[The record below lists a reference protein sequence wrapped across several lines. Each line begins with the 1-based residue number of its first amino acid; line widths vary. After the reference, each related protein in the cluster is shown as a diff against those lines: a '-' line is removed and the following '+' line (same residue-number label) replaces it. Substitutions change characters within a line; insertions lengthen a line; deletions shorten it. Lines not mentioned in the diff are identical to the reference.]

1 MRAIQRLSD
10 KITGFCLLRLG
21 IPWRSPLCLNAIA
34 INVSSLMAKAKSVY
48 RCEQCG
54 SDHPKW
60 SGQCTECGEWN
71 SLVEL
76 NIAPV
81 VSHRASS
88 KSSGGYAGQAA
99 AVTTLNQISVSRET
113 RLATGIGEFD
123 RVLGGGLV
131 TGSVVLIGGDPGI
144 GKSTILL
151 QTATHMASKQ
161 SPALYVTGEESL
173 SQVALRAQRL
183 DLATDQLKVMAETCV
198 ERICEVL
205 AQQRPAVA
213 ILDSIQT
220 LYTESLQ
227 SAPGGVSQI
236 RESAAI
242 LTRYAK
248 NSGTALFI
256 VGHVTKEGSLA
267 GPRVLEHM
275 VDCVLYFEGQSDSR
289 YRMIRA
295 VKNRFGAVNELG
307 VFGMT
312 DKGLREV
319 ANPSAIFLSRY
330 DEAIPG
336 SIVMIS
342 REGTR
347 PLLVEVQAL
356 VDDAHGQPRRVALGL
371 EQNRL
376 NMLLAVMHRH
386 GEVQT
391 SGQDVYVNI
400 VGGLKITETGSDLAV
415 LLACASS
422 IRTKALPQQLAVFG
436 EVGLSGEI
444 RPVPNGQE
452 RLKEAVK
459 HGFKHIILPRGN
471 APQKEIP
478 GVNII
483 AVARLHEALSEA
495 MRLSEELC

>member
-1 MRAIQRLSD
+1 MS
-10 KITGFCLLRLG
+10 KVKT
-21 IPWRSPLCLNAIA
+21 
-34 INVSSLMAKAKSVY
+34 VY

-54 SDHPKW
+54 ADHLKW
-60 SGQCTECGEWN
+60 AGQCSECGEWN
-71 SLVEL
+71 CL
-76 NIAPV
+76 NEVKLEPTTA
-81 VSHRASS
+81 HRARP
-88 KSSGGYAGQAA
+88 KVGGYAGQVANI
-99 AVTTLNQISVSRET
+99 TTLNKVSVSHET
-113 RLATGIGEFD
+113 RLPTGISEFD

-151 QTATHMASKQ
+151 QTATHMASAK
-161 SPALYVTGEESL
+161 SSALYITGEESL

-183 DLATDQLKVMAETCV
+183 DLPTDQLKVMAETCV

-205 AQQRPAVA
+205 EQERPVVA

-220 LYTESLQ
+220 LYTETLQ

-236 RESAAI
+236 RESAAL

-256 VGHVTKEGSLA
+256 VGHVTKEGALA

-356 VDDAHGQPRRVALGL
+356 VDDAQGQPRRVALGL

-376 NMLLAVMHRH
+376 NMLL
-386 GEVQT
+386 
-391 SGQDVYVNI
+391 
-400 VGGLKITETGSDLAV
+400 
-415 LLACASS
+415 
-422 IRTKALPQQLAVFG
+422 
-436 EVGLSGEI
+436 
-444 RPVPNGQE
+444 
-452 RLKEAVK
+452 
-459 HGFKHIILPRGN
+459 
-471 APQKEIP
+471 
-478 GVNII
+478 
-483 AVARLHEALSEA
+483 
-495 MRLSEELC
+495 

>member
-1 MRAIQRLSD
+1 MS
-10 KITGFCLLRLG
+10 
-21 IPWRSPLCLNAIA
+21 
-34 INVSSLMAKAKSVY
+34 KAKTVY
-48 RCEQCG
+48 RCEHCG
-54 SDHPKW
+54 TDHPKW
-60 SGQCTECGEWN
+60 VGQCPDCGEWN
-71 SLVEL
+71 SLVEARL
-76 NIAPV
+76 ENVTP
-81 VSHRASS
+81 HRA
-88 KSSGGYAGQAA
+88 KSGIKTGGYAGQTSQI
-99 AVTTLNQISVSRET
+99 TTLDQIQLSRESRT
-113 RLATGIGEFD
+113 STGISEFD

-131 TGSVVLIGGDPGI
+131 MGSVVLIGGDPGI

-151 QTATHMASKQ
+151 QTATYMASQ
-161 SPALYVTGEESL
+161 QPALYITGEESL
-173 SQVALRAQRL
+173 SQVAMRAKRL
-183 DLATDQLKVMAETCV
+183 DLPLNALKVMAETCV

-205 AQQRPAVA
+205 AHERPQMAV
-213 ILDSIQT
+213 LDSIQT
-220 LYTESLQ
+220 LFTETIQ

-242 LTRYAK
+242 LTRFAK
-248 NSGTALFI
+248 HTGTSLFI
-256 VGHVTKEGSLA
+256 VGHVTKEGALA

-312 DKGLREV
+312 DKGLKEV

-336 SIVMIS
+336 SVVMIS

-376 NMLLAVMHRH
+376 SMLLAVMHRH
-386 GEVQT
+386 GGVQT
-391 SGQDVYVNI
+391 VGQDVYVNI

-422 IRTKALPQQLAVFG
+422 LRGKALPQHLAVFG

-452 RLKEAVK
+452 RLKEAHK
-459 HGFKHIILPRGN
+459 HGFKTIILPRAN
-471 APQKEIP
+471 APQNPIKGLNVIP
-478 GVNII
+478 
-483 AVARLHEALSEA
+483 VARLHEALQAA
-495 MRLSEELC
+495 MDICDE